1 MWSIAN
7 KSILLFLIISSAN
20 GDIKLRRC
28 GEFDNSETVAQIMK
42 KNSEPMPFQ
51 HELEEILDFYKNNNN
66 ERMEE
71 LFTSLENQTLAEID
85 DQPIIYGGKIIK
97 YVV

>member
-1 MWSIAN
+1 MWPIAN

-20 GDIKLRRC
+20 GEIKLRRC
-28 GEFDNSETVAQIMK
+28 GEFDNSETVAQIIK

-51 HELEEILDFYKNNNN
+51 HELGEILDSYKNNNN

-71 LFTSLENQTLAEID
+71 LLTSLENQTFAELD
-85 DQPIIYGGKIIK
+85 DQPINYGGKIIK

>member
-1 MWSIAN
+1 MWSVAT
-7 KSILLFLIISSAN
+7 KSILLLLIISSAN
-20 GDIKLRRC
+20 GEIKLRRC
-28 GEFDNSETVAQIMK
+28 GEFDNSETVAQVMK

-51 HELEEILDFYKNNNN
+51 HELEEILDSYKSNNN

-71 LFTSLENQTLAEID
+71 LFTSLENQTIAELD
-85 DQPIIYGGKIIK
+85 DQPMNYSGKIIK